1 MLFNING
8 KKILFIHIPK
18 TGGTSIEKYF
28 LETMGE
34 NMFCDNKYRESY
46 LWGQRDGKFFQHLTM
61 EEIFIQYKLLD
72 IEQID
77 LIFTIAREPVSR
89 FKSYSRWYIGNEK
102 KNILEHLKTKSN
114 DSHIRP
120 QTDYIKN
127 FRDKVKIYKYES
139 GLQDIINN
147 VLKLNNIKPKTKL
160 SHTLNRKKIKVSFSK
175 EEIKKIEKF
184 YKDDFL
190 NFTYLLN

>member
-8 KKILFIHIPK
+8 KEILFIHIPK

-46 LWGQRDGKFFQHLTM
+46 LWGQKDGKFFQHLTM
-61 EEIFIQYKLLD
+61 EEIFIKYKLLD
-72 IEQID
+72 INKID
-77 LIFTIAREPVSR
+77 FIFTIIREPVSR
-89 FKSYSRWYIGNEK
+89 FKSYSRWYIGK
-102 KNILEHLKTKSN
+102 DNILEHLETKGK

-120 QTDYIKN
+120 QSDYIKN
-127 FRDKVKIYKYES
+127 YRTNIKIYKYEL
-139 GLQDIINN
+139 GLQNIIND

-160 SHTLNRKKIKVSFSK
+160 SHTLNRKKINISFSE
-175 EEIKKIEKF
+175 EEIKKIKSF
-184 YKDDFL
+184 YKDDFI
-190 NFTYLLN
+190 NFIYLLN